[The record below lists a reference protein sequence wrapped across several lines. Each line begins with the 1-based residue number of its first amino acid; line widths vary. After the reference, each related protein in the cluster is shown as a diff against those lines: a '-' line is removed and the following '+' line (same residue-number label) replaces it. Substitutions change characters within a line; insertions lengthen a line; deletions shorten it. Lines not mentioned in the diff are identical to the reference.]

1 LWVYDIEKNYIGK
14 TMQIIDEIILQDNGS
29 KTLKNVENNIR
40 VFFGKVRGFFF
51 NLWKSRD
58 QTNLLFAS

>member
-1 LWVYDIEKNYIGK
+1 
-14 TMQIIDEIILQDNGS
+14 MQIIDEIILQDNGS